1 MATVAK
7 FTQAEQAFTHKPTG
21 GMGKYGTPKRR
32 KEAPAHVFL
41 DPVHRKYP
49 YKVYKNGRWV
59 ISRRLLVAAIH
70 RAAQYHHP
78 EIEARAR
85 RLLKRYFGS
94 QEERKGSRRVY
105 VVSKKAIK

>member
-1 MATVAK
+1 MAITK
-7 FTQAEQAFTHKPTG
+7 FTTKEQAFTHKPTG

-32 KEAPAHVFL
+32 KKVPAHVFL

-49 YKVYKNGRWV
+49 YKVYKNGKWV
-59 ISRRLLVAAIH
+59 VSRRSLVAAIH
-70 RAAQYHHP
+70 RAAQHHHP

-85 RLLKRYFGS
+85 RLLNRYFGS
-94 QEERKGSRRVY
+94 QEERRKSKKVY